1 MSLRSSNLSRIKTS
15 WSLKPLNVT
24 KITLALLSESWRN
37 TFKNE
42 TINTGSRLTLTQLT
56 RAASDLLAP
65 LRKMGF
71 HSISLRI
78 SSKRWLQR
86 LLVWT
91 SLKSTLNLLHRLK
104 KESKISKR
112 SNTCWNWYVIASTHQ
127 PHRYKIIPLCTFQ
140 PTWNHTCNQI
150 TMRTACKKAY
160 FISMHLQ
167 VDSSLWR
174 TQENETSSE
183 SSILQIE
190 SRWLQVD
197 IILW

>member
-1 MSLRSSNLSRIKTS
+1 MSLRSSNLFRIKIS
-15 WSLKPLNVT
+15 WYLKHHNV
-24 KITLALLSESWRN
+24 KKKTLALLSESWRN

-71 HSISLRI
+71 HSTSLRI

-104 KESKISKR
+104 KESKISKP
-112 SNTCWNWYVIASTHQ
+112 SSTCWNWYVIASTHQ

-140 PTWNHTCNQI
+140 PTWNHTLIKLRCARLTRKPVLQ
-150 TMRTACKKAY
+150 AC
-160 FISMHLQ
+160 IC
-167 VDSSLWR
+167 
-174 TQENETSSE
+174 
-183 SSILQIE
+183 
-190 SRWLQVD
+190 
-197 IILW
+197 